1 MMELI
6 QSFGLPIGMLA
17 VALVSVLSGRWAV
30 PRWVFD
36 EVKADR
42 DELKAVNARLV
53 RTLERLVGL
62 GETITGK
69 EEKP

>member
-1 MMELI
+1 
-6 QSFGLPIGMLA
+6 
-17 VALVSVLSGRWAV
+17 
-30 PRWVFD
+30 VFD

-42 DELKAVNARLV
+42 DELKAVNAQLV